1 MQDVSTNLA
10 KSRVFAGD
18 LPWNI
23 MRPEQ
28 LGPSILQFVK
38 DYEPFYRRWA
48 EKWFEN
54 FQFVYGNQSIRW
66 SKRWGFAVDVD
77 YLRRIPSINMRAQT
91 NISRVVLE
99 SLASLIYAQIPEWE
113 VEAADESS
121 IKGARIQKI
130 ISKLLDAYMVRLNCQ
145 EEFYDAAMIFTA
157 FGQFAASIDWDPN
170 AGRLLENP
178 QYQRIKKPVFTSTI
192 MQNPVTGQMMQVP
205 VQARDAMGAPLF
217 EDGYEAKTDAMGRQM
232 IDRIFAGDVRLDILT
247 PFEYRREPG
256 SSGMHNTRWIQ
267 RFRLLDYDQYMD
279 EYDHVQGRTKAYNSI
294 RPIYSDPTIYSF
306 AIQHFMRMQFT
317 APPSL
322 QDAFRRNESIFSSRM
337 FRSKVFVIEH
347 WDRPH
352 LRKWPIGRRL
362 VITNGECTHATTP
375 SYSTNT
381 KDGWHPYVEAQWMHV
396 KPSSISAGPMNDVIS
411 KNRELNIKDSLIATA
426 VRRNMGS
433 TLLTKIGSGL
443 DPQKLTGEPGGVHE
457 VLDPFGARW
466 LHDEMP
472 IPPVLPELRQMDR
485 DDTWEMSGAG
495 DALRGQPAVG
505 ASSGYQEKQ
514 REEREEKRLTPAK
527 RQFEHAISGM
537 GSKIYACLKANVRE
551 LDDQVIGY
559 MKRAAAGEYEIQD
572 VIAVLTT
579 PVDFGVDVNVRKSS
593 MAVKSKASQQA
604 TIMEFL
610 GGIGAPLAQDPQ
622 VMDSV
627 LKYFDLEKLRSPAIS
642 VHADRATR
650 ENEVFEDML
659 RLGPNLE
666 GILRPI
672 VSFIDRDEIHGALHE
687 NWIAANFDRL
697 RNNEPVLFEMLAHLE
712 WHKMQAA
719 EKAGAMLPG
728 SALLAPQLM
737 AGMVGQ
743 PTPTIPQVAQYT
755 FMQQQ
760 AAMNP
765 AAPAGN
771 AQAPQAPAGPRA
783 PGAPPGA
790 RPTDAGAPSGNTPQ
804 AAARGGAAA

>member
-1 MQDVSTNLA
+1 MQQSTNLA
-10 KSRVFAGD
+10 RARIYAGD

-28 LGPSILQFVK
+28 LGPAVLQFVK
-38 DYEPFYRRWA
+38 DYEPYYRRWA

-54 FQFVYGNQSIRW
+54 FQFVYGNQSVRW

-91 NISRVVLE
+91 NVSRVVLE
-99 SLASLIYAQIPEWE
+99 ALVSLIYAQLPEWE
-113 VEAADESS
+113 VEAADDSS

-130 ISKLLDAYMVRLNCQ
+130 IGKLLDAYMVRLNCE
-145 EEFYDAAMIFTA
+145 EEFSDAAMIFTA
-157 FGQFAASIDWDPN
+157 FGQFGGHIDWDHN

-178 QYQRIKKPVFTSTI
+178 QYRRIKSPVYTSTVMPNQI
-192 MQNPVTGQMMQVP
+192 TGGLMQIP
-205 VQARDAMGAPLF
+205 VQARDAAGMPMF
-217 EDGYEAKTDAMGRQM
+217 EDGYEPVLDAAGRQV
-232 IDRIFAGDVRLDILT
+232 IDRIFAGDVKLDIMT

-256 SSGMHNTRWIQ
+256 STGMHNTRWIE

-279 EYDHVQGRTKAYNSI
+279 EYDHVEGKTRAYNTI
-294 RPIYSDPTIYSF
+294 RPIYADPTIYSF

-337 FRSKVFVIEH
+337 FRHKVFVIEH

-381 KDGWHPYVEAQWMHV
+381 RDGWHPFFEAQWLRV
-396 KPSSISAGPMNDVIS
+396 KPSSIAAGPMNDVIQ
-411 KNRELNIKDSLIATA
+411 KNREINVKDSLSATA
-426 VRRNMGS
+426 LRRNMGS
-433 TLLTKIGSGL
+433 TLLTKIGSGI
-443 DPQKLTGEPGGVHE
+443 DPQKMSGEPGAVHE
-457 VLDPFGARW
+457 VIDPFGARW
-466 LHDEMP
+466 LHDDMP
-472 IPPVLPELRQMDR
+472 IPPVLSSLRQADMD
-485 DDTWEMSGAG
+485 DAWMLSGAG
-495 DALRGQPAVG
+495 DALRGEHSKG

-514 REEREEKRLTPAK
+514 IEEREEKRLTPAK
-527 RQFEHAISGM
+527 RQFERAISTA
-537 GSKIYACLKANVRE
+537 GSKLYACLKANVKQ

-559 MKRAAAGEYEIQD
+559 LKRAAAGEFEIQD
-572 VIAVLTT
+572 AIAVLTQ

-593 MAVKSKASQQA
+593 MAVRSKASQQA
-604 TIMEFL
+604 TMMEFL

-622 VMDSV
+622 VMDTV
-627 LKYFDLEKLRSPAIS
+627 LKFFDLEKLRSPAIS

-666 GILRPI
+666 GIQRP
-672 VSFIDRDEIHGALHE
+672 VVTFVDRDEIHIAHHE
-687 NWIAANFDRL
+687 NWIAQNFDRL
-697 RNNEPVLFEMLAHLE
+697 RSNEPTLFEMLSHLE
-712 WHKMQAA
+712 WHRLQQA
-719 EKAGAMLPG
+719 EKQGAMLPG
-728 SALLAPQLM
+728 TALLAPQLM

-743 PTPTIPQVAQYT
+743 PTPAIPQVAQYT

-760 AAMNP
+760 AAA
-765 AAPAGN
+765 AAPGSP
-771 AQAPQAPAGPRA
+771 QAPQAPGTPKA
-783 PGAPPGA
+783 PGSPPGA
-790 RPTDAGAPSGNTPQ
+790 KPTDPGAPSGNTPQ
-804 AAARGGAAA
+804 AARRPAA